1 MKNQRLSA
9 ARLYLILDVAVLDR
23 ERLLQIID
31 PAITGGVDI
40 VQLRDKAGDSR
51 DVFCFAQKVRDVVG
65 QRALFIL
72 NDRPDIARF
81 CGADGVHLGQNDVP
95 VSVVKKFFGSDFI
108 VGCSCQT
115 PEQVLVAQQDAADY
129 IGFGSVYKTQTKPE
143 RRPMQGSVLEC
154 ALKEAR
160 IPLFPIGGITRD
172 NLPALVDRGASR
184 AAVCRDI
191 LLATDPAG
199 AARGFRQLLEGN

>member
-1 MKNQRLSA
+1 MSA
-9 ARLYLILDVAVLDR
+9 ARLYLILDVAVLER

-51 DVFCFAQKVRDVVG
+51 DVLCFAQKVRDIVG

-95 VSVVKKFFGSDFI
+95 VSVVKKLFGSDFI

-115 PEQVLVAQQDAADY
+115 PEQVFVAQQDGADY
-129 IGFGSVYKTQTKPE
+129 IGFGSVYKTQTKPDRE
-143 RRPMQGSVLEC
+143 PMQRNILER
-154 ALKEAR
+154 ALAAAS

-172 NLPALVDRGASR
+172 NLPELVDLGASR

-199 AARGFRQLLEGN
+199 TARVLRRFVDK